1 MPKGGKMS
9 KQILYISV
17 FIFVLISSIFAD
29 RRSYVWTYQYMTLPE
44 GATELEFY
52 QTTKLSRFDT
62 WEYRIEVEHGVT
74 DHFDF
79 SVYQIFNQKEGD
91 AFRWDAV
98 QFRTRY
104 RFGEV
109 GQYLLDPLIYIEYN
123 RKLDLTEPNKIESK
137 LILAKNI
144 NKMNISFNPVYE
156 IFFAPGT
163 EQELGLDIGFSYEFS
178 PKFILGIE
186 STSRFEFE
194 DNDTKTGSYFGP
206 TMSFASG
213 NWWYTI
219 GAGFGVTEESDDARV
234 RFLMGIQ
241 L

>member
-1 MPKGGKMS
+1 MS
-9 KQILYISV
+9 KQVLYISV
-17 FIFVLISSIFAD
+17 FIFVLISSTFAD

-44 GATELEFY
+44 GSTELEFY
-52 QTTKLSRFDT
+52 QTTKLSLFDT

-98 QFRTRY
+98 QFRARY

-144 NKMNISFNPVYE
+144 NKTNISFNPVYE
-156 IFFAPGT
+156 FFFAPGT
-163 EQELGLDIGFSYEFS
+163 EHELGLDIGLSYEFN

-186 STSRFEFE
+186 STSRFEVE
-194 DNDTKTGSYFGP
+194 DNNTKTGSYLGP

-219 GAGFGVTEESDDARV
+219 GTGFGVTEESDDARV